1 MMEHEQ
7 LVEQVLRLRLRD
19 DDVIV
24 FQVSGAVDLI
34 KMDRLCGYVKKAI
47 LPRQNQIIVL
57 QRDMDFSTISLSG
70 VQALGLLALGALG
83 RLQAAERTLIAGGY
97 SYLDGAEM
105 WKPPLG
111 PSARP
116 LLERIA
122 ALESQRDAL
131 LESLTDMVAMMD
143 SGDEHGAG
151 SEWYQKAVAAIKLT
165 ELSGSE

>member
-1 MMEHEQ
+1 M
-7 LVEQVLRLRLRD
+7 
-19 DDVIV
+19 
-24 FQVSGAVDLI
+24 
-34 KMDRLCGYVKKAI
+34 
-47 LPRQNQIIVL
+47 L
-57 QRDMDFSTISLSG
+57 QRDIDFSTISESG
-70 VQALGLLALGALG
+70 VLAIGLLAAGSLG

-105 WKPPLG
+105 WKPPIG
-111 PSARP
+111 PSAKP

>member
-1 MMEHEQ
+1 MEH
-7 LVEQVLRLRLRD
+7 LVEQVRSLRLSE

-24 FQVSGAVDLI
+24 VTLRGPVTFNVADRTAATVRDMIAPRKNKVLVVQHGVDIAAIGVDTLAAISVGVSGS
-34 KMDRLCGYVKKAI
+34 MR
-47 LPRQNQIIVL
+47 
-57 QRDMDFSTISLSG
+57 
-70 VQALGLLALGALG
+70 

-105 WKPPLG
+105 WKPPIG

-116 LLERIA
+116 LLERFA

-131 LESLTDMVAMMD
+131 LKSLTDMVAMMD

-151 SEWYQKAVAAIKLT
+151 SEWYQKAVAAIKLAGVDPH
-165 ELSGSE
+165 E